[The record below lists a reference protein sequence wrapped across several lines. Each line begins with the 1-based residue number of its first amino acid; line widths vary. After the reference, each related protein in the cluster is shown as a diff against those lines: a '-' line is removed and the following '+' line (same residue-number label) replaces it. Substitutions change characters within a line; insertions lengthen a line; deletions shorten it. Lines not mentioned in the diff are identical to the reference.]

1 MTARYKGMDV
11 NAATVQNLLRTINSM
26 SKRTKRQSATDDAL
40 TKIRSI
46 IGLYRPQLIKRG
58 VDVSVP
64 ELVIEALAAPVPS
77 ITTHNFN
84 YKYDYG
90 GGAASIPHQ
99 SYDAFGQPI
108 ASAPPP
114 PSPFAPPP
122 EQQPRQ
128 RPQTRS
134 NQEPSLEPM
143 DLEELNGAIENT
155 CKRLD
160 TDSMKALVS
169 TLVKMSD
176 KYFKN
181 NTFAEALKRLY
192 CFDRRYDEAQRSA
205 NDMEDLLACINKNT
219 NRDYRDLSQICNI
232 LSSLY
237 ETCKQLYI
245 RFFNLSSELEFDTID
260 LDRAAA
266 EIVSRVDRL
275 RAYERAY
282 SAVVLATS
290 DMRNPLV
297 EFPDTRLMTV
307 DLDNFNEQLV
317 RFLTTRTINLRDEE
331 RQRVEREDRYKNDI
345 AELKRQT
352 GMISDLQRDRDEL
365 SSLAESYRVQ
375 LEALRERAKNDK
387 DEFEDYRRRTEETQR
402 RTVDEDKLVA
412 MYKTLKSQ
420 YDDNLRAYEQL
431 VAHTETLN
439 RRIEALTAECDRE
452 NVEGDEI
459 RMLKQTVNALRDTQA
474 DDQATISTLTQTLER
489 YQNNYLQSVIN
500 QQTLGYESQVEQ
512 LNAMR
517 SAYEQQKMEIER
529 VSEMLRQQLDENR
542 ILQEARARA
551 RAAEAQIREQMS
563 DMEIRH
569 QAEIDKFKTTEKAPA
584 NELVMYSERRSSPR
598 SRPYNTRS
606 RKRRA
611 ETPIETP
618 ESPSQPN
625 SLASGTNIPWHLV
638 SRYEAYPVTS
648 NVTIPTQAISDTTA
662 DQTLITT
669 AAASTAQDESD
680 DPYAINVRRYSIIRE
695 ILDNPTALTWTLST
709 IVDDIEN
716 SRPSY
721 GYAYLVRRLGVE
733 AFVKYVNRFLSPDR
747 LIGLSRNILNLIR
760 ADYENVQRSDT
771 SAIDEVHLR
780 EQQYNMINRI
790 IVDYQAQTMIE

>member
-1 MTARYKGMDV
+1 MTAKYKGMDV

-90 GGAASIPHQ
+90 GAAPASIPQQ

-108 ASAPPP
+108 TSAFA
-114 PSPFAPPP
+114 PSP
-122 EQQPRQ
+122 EQQ
-128 RPQTRS
+128 RPQTTRS
-134 NQEPSLEPM
+134 EQRLPSVEPM
-143 DLEELNGAIENT
+143 DLEELNSAIENT

-160 TDSMKALVS
+160 TDSMKSLVS

-192 CFDRRYDEAQRSA
+192 CFDRSYDEAQRSA

-282 SAVVLATS
+282 SAVVLATR

-297 EFPDTRLMTV
+297 EFPDTRLMTA
-307 DLDNFNEQLV
+307 DLDRFNEELV
-317 RFLTTRTINLRDEE
+317 RFLTTRTVNLRDEE

-345 AELKRQT
+345 AELKRET
-352 GMISDLQRDRDEL
+352 GRIADLERDRDEL

-375 LEALRERAKNDK
+375 LEELRERSKNDK
-387 DEFEDYRRRTEETQR
+387 DEFENYRRQTEEIQR
-402 RTVDEDKLVA
+402 RTVADDKLIA

-420 YDDNLRAYEQL
+420 YDENLQAYEQL

-439 RRIEALTAECDRE
+439 RRIEALTIECDRE

-459 RMLKQTVNALRDTQA
+459 RMLKQTVNALRETQA

-489 YQNNYLQSVIN
+489 YQNNYLQNVIN

-517 SAYEQQKMEIER
+517 SAYEQQKTEIER
-529 VSEMLRQQLDENR
+529 VSEMLRQQLEENR

-569 QAEIDKFKTTEKAPA
+569 QAEIDRLKPTDSREHSTPT
-584 NELVMYSERRSSPR
+584 NELVMYSDRRSSPR

-618 ESPSQPN
+618 EPPPRP
-625 SLASGTNIPWHLV
+625 TIMDIPWHLV
-638 SRYEAYPVTS
+638 SQYEAYPATS
-648 NVTIPTQAISDTTA
+648 NVTIPTQNTVT

-669 AAASTAQDESD
+669 ATTASSDETD

-695 ILDNPTALTWTLST
+695 ILNNPAALTWTLST
-709 IVDDIEN
+709 IVSDIEN

-733 AFVKYVNRFLSPDR
+733 AFVKYANLHLPPDR
-747 LIGLSRNILNLIR
+747 LIGLSRNILSLIR
-760 ADYENVQRSDT
+760 SDYENVQRSDT
-771 SAIDEVHLR
+771 SVIDETNLR